1 MSSCARVP
9 LRKRRVSVTKQMQEF
24 KTDVGAPTGGWKL
37 RRQADGLVKTAAS
50 ICWVQFK
57 EGQIVA
63 EVDRPTLGYCLV
75 MGQIGK
81 PESIQT
87 APLQDIIQ
95 DLGDYVKF
103 QTEFAIWELWKK
115 D

>member
-1 MSSCARVP
+1 MSNCTRVP
-9 LRKRRVSVTKQMQEF
+9 LRKRRVNVARQVQEF

-37 RRQADGLVKTAAS
+37 RRAADGLVKTANQIS
-50 ICWVQFK
+50 WVQFWEGEVVK
-57 EGQIVA
+57 ET
-63 EVDRPTLGYCLV
+63 DRPTLGYCLV
-75 MGQIGK
+75 MGALGAAD
-81 PESIQT
+81 SIQT